1 MNNTN
6 ITKNNFLKVISTFAK
21 DNLKTI
27 IISLL
32 IIFLIFLIYQGYS
45 FYEKNKLNKLSIS
58 YFENKDIE
66 DELIQISELNSISK
80 ENSFYSLLSKLELI
94 NKHIEKNEFDKS
106 IELYNEI
113 LSSKDLDSNYIA
125 VIAIKGAYQ
134 LVDIAIEYNN
144 NEYINVI
151 NKFISLIDD
160 NLDNYQG
167 NKNELLYL
175 TSILSLN
182 DDSSYKN
189 NSELLSLYENIIS
202 NDNISS
208 TIKERV
214 KKIHEFYI
222 FI

>member
-1 MNNTN
+1 MNNMN
-6 ITKNNFLKVISTFAK
+6 ITKNNFLKVISNFAK

-66 DELIQISELNSISK
+66 DELTQISELNSISK

-113 LSSKDLDSNYIA
+113 LSLKDLDSNYIA
-125 VIAIKGAYQ
+125 VIAIKGAYE

-182 DDSSYKN
+182 DDSSYKK
-189 NSELLSLYENIIS
+189 NSELLSLYENIIN

-208 TIKERV
+208 IIKERV

>member
-6 ITKNNFLKVISTFAK
+6 ITKNNFLKVISNFAK

-32 IIFLIFLIYQGYS
+32 LIFLIFLIYQGYS

-66 DELIQISELNSISK
+66 DELTQISELNSISK
-80 ENSFYSLLSKLELI
+80 ENSFFSLLSKLELI

>member
-6 ITKNNFLKVISTFAK
+6 INKNNFLKVISNFAK

-66 DELIQISELNSISK
+66 DELTQISELNSISK

-134 LVDIAIEYNN
+134 LVDIAIKNNN

-208 TIKERV
+208 SIKERV

>member
-1 MNNTN
+1 MNNIN

-21 DNLKTI
+21 GNLKTI

-66 DELIQISELNSISK
+66 DELTQISGLNSISK

-113 LSSKDLDSNYIA
+113 LSSKDLDSNYVA
-125 VIAIKGAYQ
+125 VIAIKVAYQ
-134 LVDIAIEYNN
+134 LIDIAIKYNN

>member
-6 ITKNNFLKVISTFAK
+6 ITKNNFLKVISNFAK

-66 DELIQISELNSISK
+66 DELTQISELNSISK

>member
-1 MNNTN
+1 MSW
-6 ITKNNFLKVISTFAK
+6 V
-21 DNLKTI
+21 
-27 IISLL
+27 
-32 IIFLIFLIYQGYS
+32 
-45 FYEKNKLNKLSIS
+45 
-58 YFENKDIE
+58 
-66 DELIQISELNSISK
+66 QISELNSITK
-80 ENSFYSLLSKLELI
+80 ENGFYSLLSKLELI

-113 LSSKDLDSNYIA
+113 LSSKDLDSNYIT

-134 LVDIAIEYNN
+134 LVDIAIKYNN

-151 NKFISLIDD
+151 NKFISLIEE
-160 NLDNYQG
+160 NLDNYAG

-175 TSILSLN
+175 VSILSLN

-189 NSELLSLYENIIS
+189 NSELLNLYENMM
-202 NDNISS
+202 NDEKISS

>member
-6 ITKNNFLKVISTFAK
+6 ITKNNFLKVISNFAK

-66 DELIQISELNSISK
+66 DELTQISELNSIIK

-208 TIKERV
+208 SIKERV

>member
-6 ITKNNFLKVISTFAK
+6 ITKNNFLKVISNFAK

-66 DELIQISELNSISK
+66 DELTQISELNSISK

-208 TIKERV
+208 SIKERV

>member
-6 ITKNNFLKVISTFAK
+6 ITKNNYLKVISNFAK

-66 DELIQISELNSISK
+66 DELTQISELNSISK
-80 ENSFYSLLSKLELI
+80 DNSFYSLLSKLELI

>member
-1 MNNTN
+1 MDNTN
-6 ITKNNFLKVISTFAK
+6 ITKNNFLKVISNFAK

-32 IIFLIFLIYQGYS
+32 IIFLIFVIYQGYS
-45 FYEKNKLNKLSIS
+45 YYEKNKLNKLSIS

-66 DELIQISELNSISK
+66 DELTQISELNSISK
-80 ENSFYSLLSKLELI
+80 ENSFYSILSKLELI

-134 LVDIAIEYNN
+134 LIDIAIEYNN

-175 TSILSLN
+175 ASILSLN

>member
-1 MNNTN
+1 MNNAN
-6 ITKNNFLKVISTFAK
+6 ITKNNILKVISTFAK
-21 DNLKTI
+21 DNLKTV

-32 IIFLIFLIYQGYS
+32 IIFLIFLTYLGYS
-45 FYEKNKLNKLSIS
+45 YYEKNKLNKLSIS

-66 DELIQISELNSISK
+66 DELIQISNLNSISK
-80 ENSFYSLLSKLELI
+80 EKGFYSLLSNLELI
-94 NKHIEKNEFDKS
+94 NKHIEKNEFDQS

-113 LSSKDLDSNYIA
+113 LSSKDLDSNYVSI
-125 VIAIKGAYQ
+125 IAIKGAYQ
-134 LVDIAIEYNN
+134 LIDIAIKNNN

-151 NKFISLIDD
+151 NKFILFIDD
-160 NLDNYQG
+160 SLDNYAG

-189 NSELLSLYENIIS
+189 NSELLSLYESIIN

>member
-6 ITKNNFLKVISTFAK
+6 ITKNNFLKVISNFAK

-32 IIFLIFLIYQGYS
+32 TIFLIFLIYQGYS

-66 DELIQISELNSISK
+66 DELTQISELNSISK

-134 LVDIAIEYNN
+134 LVDIAIKYNN

>member
-6 ITKNNFLKVISTFAK
+6 ITKNNFLKVISNFAK

-45 FYEKNKLNKLSIS
+45 YYEKNKLNKLSIS

-66 DELIQISELNSISK
+66 DELTQISELNSISK

-189 NSELLSLYENIIS
+189 NSELLSLYENIIN

>member
-6 ITKNNFLKVISTFAK
+6 ITKNNFLKVISNFAK
-21 DNLKTI
+21 DNFKTI

-80 ENSFYSLLSKLELI
+80 DNSFYSLLSKLELI
-94 NKHIEKNEFDKS
+94 NKYIEKNEFDKS

-144 NEYINVI
+144 NEYINEI

-189 NSELLSLYENIIS
+189 NAELLSLYENIIS

-208 TIKERV
+208 MIKERV
-214 KKIHEFYI
+214 KKIHEFYT

>member
-6 ITKNNFLKVISTFAK
+6 ITKNNFLKVISNFTK

-32 IIFLIFLIYQGYS
+32 IIFLIFIIYQGYS
-45 FYEKNKLNKLSIS
+45 YYEKNKLNKLSIS

-80 ENSFYSLLSKLELI
+80 DNSFYSLLSKLELI
-94 NKHIEKNEFDKS
+94 NKYIEKNEFDKS

-214 KKIHEFYI
+214 KKIHELYI

>member
-6 ITKNNFLKVISTFAK
+6 ITKNNFLKVISNFAK

-45 FYEKNKLNKLSIS
+45 FYENNKLNKLSIS

-66 DELIQISELNSISK
+66 DELTQISELNSISK

>member
-6 ITKNNFLKVISTFAK
+6 ITKNNFLKVISNFAK

-58 YFENKDIE
+58 FFENKDIE
-66 DELIQISELNSISK
+66 DELTQISELNSISK

-106 IELYNEI
+106 IKLYNEI

-134 LVDIAIEYNN
+134 LVDIAIKYNN

>member
-6 ITKNNFLKVISTFAK
+6 ITKNNYLKVISNFAK

-80 ENSFYSLLSKLELI
+80 DNSFYSLLSKLELI
-94 NKHIEKNEFDKS
+94 NKYIEKNEFDKS

-134 LVDIAIEYNN
+134 LVDIAIKYNN
-144 NEYINVI
+144 KEYINVI

-175 TSILSLN
+175 ASILSLN

-208 TIKERV
+208 SIKERV
-214 KKIHEFYI
+214 KKIHEFFI

>member
-6 ITKNNFLKVISTFAK
+6 ITKNNFLKVISNFTK

-66 DELIQISELNSISK
+66 DELTQISELNSISK
-80 ENSFYSLLSKLELI
+80 DNSFYSLLSKLELI
-94 NKHIEKNEFDKS
+94 NKYIEKNEFDKS

>member
-6 ITKNNFLKVISTFAK
+6 ITKNNFLKVISNFAK

-45 FYEKNKLNKLSIS
+45 YYEKNKLNKLSIS

-66 DELIQISELNSISK
+66 DELTQISELNSISK

-134 LVDIAIEYNN
+134 LVDIAIKYNN

>member
-6 ITKNNFLKVISTFAK
+6 ITKNNFLKVISNFAK

-66 DELIQISELNSISK
+66 DELTQISELNSISK
-80 ENSFYSLLSKLELI
+80 ENSFYSILSKLELI

-113 LSSKDLDSNYIA
+113 LSSKDLDSNYIT

>member
-6 ITKNNFLKVISTFAK
+6 IIKNNYLKVISNFVK

-66 DELIQISELNSISK
+66 DELTQISELNSISK

>member
-6 ITKNNFLKVISTFAK
+6 ITKNNFLKVISNFAK

-45 FYEKNKLNKLSIS
+45 FYEKNKLNKLSFS

-66 DELIQISELNSISK
+66 DELTQISELNSISK

-113 LSSKDLDSNYIA
+113 LSLKDLDSNYIA

-134 LVDIAIEYNN
+134 LVDIAIKYNN

-208 TIKERV
+208 AIKERV

>member
-6 ITKNNFLKVISTFAK
+6 ITKNNFLKVISNFAR

-80 ENSFYSLLSKLELI
+80 DNSFYSLLSKLELI

>member
-1 MNNTN
+1 MDNTN
-6 ITKNNFLKVISTFAK
+6 ITKNNFLKVISNFAK

-66 DELIQISELNSISK
+66 DELTQISELNSISK

-125 VIAIKGAYQ
+125 LIAIKGAYQ
-134 LVDIAIEYNN
+134 LIDIAIEHNN

>member
-1 MNNTN
+1 MNNSN
-6 ITKNNFLKVISTFAK
+6 LTKNNFLKVISTFAK

-27 IISLL
+27 IISLFL
-32 IIFLIFLIYQGYS
+32 IFLIFLIYQGYS
-45 FYEKNKLNKLSIS
+45 FYENNKLNKLSIS

-66 DELIQISELNSISK
+66 DELTQISELNSISK

-113 LSSKDLDSNYIA
+113 LSLKDLDSNYIA

-134 LVDIAIEYNN
+134 LVDIAIKYNN

-208 TIKERV
+208 SIKERV

>member
-66 DELIQISELNSISK
+66 DELTQISELNSISK

-208 TIKERV
+208 SIKERV

>member
-1 MNNTN
+1 MDNTN
-6 ITKNNFLKVISTFAK
+6 ITKNNFLKVISNFAK

-45 FYEKNKLNKLSIS
+45 YYEKNKLNKLSIS

-66 DELIQISELNSISK
+66 DELTQISELNSISK
-80 ENSFYSLLSKLELI
+80 ENVFYSLLSKLELI

>member
-66 DELIQISELNSISK
+66 DELTQISELNSISK

>member
-6 ITKNNFLKVISTFAK
+6 ITKNNFLKVISNFAK

-45 FYEKNKLNKLSIS
+45 YYEKNKLNKLSIS

-66 DELIQISELNSISK
+66 DELTQISELNSISK

-125 VIAIKGAYQ
+125 IIAIKGAYQ
-134 LVDIAIEYNN
+134 LIDIAIKYNN

>member
-66 DELIQISELNSISK
+66 DELTQISELNSISK

-134 LVDIAIEYNN
+134 LVDIAIKYNN

-208 TIKERV
+208 SIKERV

>member
-58 YFENKDIE
+58 YFENKDVE
-66 DELIQISELNSISK
+66 DEFTQISELNSISK

>member
-66 DELIQISELNSISK
+66 DELTQISELNSISK

-113 LSSKDLDSNYIA
+113 LSSKDLDSNYVSI
-125 VIAIKGAYQ
+125 VAIKGAYQ
-134 LVDIAIEYNN
+134 LIDIAIKYNK

-208 TIKERV
+208 SIKERV

>member
-6 ITKNNFLKVISTFAK
+6 ITKNNFLKVISTFVK
-21 DNLKTI
+21 DNLKTM

-32 IIFLIFLIYQGYS
+32 MIFLIFLIYQGYS
-45 FYEKNKLNKLSIS
+45 YYEKNQLNKLSIS

-66 DELIQISELNSISK
+66 DELTQISELNSISK
-80 ENSFYSLLSKLELI
+80 ENGFYSLLSKLDLI
-94 NKHIEKNEFDKS
+94 SKHIEKNEFDKS
-106 IELYNEI
+106 IELYNQI

-125 VIAIKGAYQ
+125 VIAIQGAYQ
-134 LVDIAIEYNN
+134 LVDIAIKYNN

>member
-6 ITKNNFLKVISTFAK
+6 ITKNNFLKVISNFAR

-66 DELIQISELNSISK
+66 DELTQISELNSISK

-151 NKFISLIDD
+151 NNFISLIDD

>member
-6 ITKNNFLKVISTFAK
+6 ITKNNFLNVISTFAK

-32 IIFLIFLIYQGYS
+32 IIFLIFLTYQGYS
-45 FYEKNKLNKLSIS
+45 YYEKNKLNKLSIS

-66 DELIQISELNSISK
+66 DELTQISELNSISK

-134 LVDIAIEYNN
+134 LVEITIKYNN

>member
-1 MNNTN
+1 MDNTN
-6 ITKNNFLKVISTFAK
+6 ITKNNFLKVISNFAK

-45 FYEKNKLNKLSIS
+45 YYEKNKLNKLSIS

-80 ENSFYSLLSKLELI
+80 DNSFYSLLSKLELI
-94 NKHIEKNEFDKS
+94 NKYIEKNEFDKS

>member
-6 ITKNNFLKVISTFAK
+6 VTKNNFLKVISNFAK

-66 DELIQISELNSISK
+66 DELTQISNLNSISK
-80 ENSFYSLLSKLELI
+80 KNSFYSLLSKLELI

-208 TIKERV
+208 SIKERV

>member
-6 ITKNNFLKVISTFAK
+6 ITKNNFLKEISNFAK
-21 DNLKTI
+21 DNLKII

-45 FYEKNKLNKLSIS
+45 FYEKNKLNKLSIL
-58 YFENKDIE
+58 YFENKGIE

-134 LVDIAIEYNN
+134 LIDIAIEYNN